1 MFAARSSHTPPG
13 SPPSARPTPIARS
26 SLALIAELDAGGHY
40 DDRALM
46 AFDERIHRAVYR
58 ATHNQF
64 LVATLEEYYLLA
76 LRIWF
81 LALEQPRE
89 LEQAVL
95 QHRVLLEAIVARDG
109 AEAERIMRAHVDKF
123 ETAIRRVLLET

>member
-1 MFAARSSHTPPG
+1 M
-13 SPPSARPTPIARS
+13 
-26 SLALIAELDAGGHY
+26 AL
-40 DDRALM
+40 
-46 AFDERIHRAVYR
+46 DERIHRAVYR

-64 LVATLEEYYLLA
+64 LAATLEEYYLLA

-81 LALEQPRE
+81 LALGSHASSSRPCSSM
-89 LEQAVL
+89 A
-95 QHRVLLEAIVARDG
+95 LLEAIVARDG

>member
-1 MFAARSSHTPPG
+1 
-13 SPPSARPTPIARS
+13 
-26 SLALIAELDAGGHY
+26 
-40 DDRALM
+40 M

-64 LVATLEEYYLLA
+64 LAATLEEYYLLA

-95 QHRVLLEAIVARDG
+95 EHRALLEAILARDG
-109 AEAERIMRAHVDKF
+109 AEAERIMRAHVDNF
-123 ETAIRRVLLET
+123 ETAIRRVLLEA